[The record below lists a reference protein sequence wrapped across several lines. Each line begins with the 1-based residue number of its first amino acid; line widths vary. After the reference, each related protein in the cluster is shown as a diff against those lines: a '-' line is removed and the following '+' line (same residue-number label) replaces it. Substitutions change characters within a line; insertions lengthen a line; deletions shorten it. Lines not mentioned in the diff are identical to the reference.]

1 MSDELPINRAEN
13 ADRETPVGN
22 LRGFLSYWKYDL
34 TSGFLVFLIALPLCL
49 AISLASGYPAIAGIF
64 TAVIGGVIATFLSNS
79 ELTIK
84 GPAAGLIV
92 IAIGCMTEFGYT
104 AGKDPVA
111 DMAAYKLA
119 LGVGVAAAILQILLA
134 VFRTGILGEFFPSS
148 TVHGMLAAIGVII
161 IAKQIPVAVGLS
173 AQGEPLELIWEIPE
187 KLMHMNPGIALIGG
201 ISLLILFGLPWI
213 KHPLARAVPA
223 QLLVILVAI
232 PLGIYFDLTHEHTYS
247 FAGNSYLVGEQH
259 LVNVPFN
266 MLNAITLP
274 DLSGLASPSAWK
286 WVIMYSL
293 IGSLESMLS
302 AKAIDAIDPWK
313 RKTSMDRDTLAV
325 GIGNLVSSCVGGLP
339 MISEIVRS
347 RANIDNGARTRFA
360 NLYHGMFLLLCVAL
374 MPALIH
380 RIPMAALAAMLIYT
394 GFRLAHPKEFL
405 HVYKVGKEQ
414 LVIYVTT
421 IVAVL
426 ATDLLIGIAIGIAL
440 KFLIHLVNGVP
451 IKSLFRPYVEV
462 VPENDN
468 TCRIV
473 ASHAAVFSNWI
484 LFRRQIVG
492 AGLVEC
498 KNVIVDLS
506 AVKLIDHT
514 VMQKLR
520 ELEREFEAA
529 GLVLTVKGLENHRP
543 LSDHPQAARKRLTLA

>member
-1 MSDELPINRAEN
+1 
-13 ADRETPVGN
+13 
-22 LRGFLSYWKYDL
+22 
-34 TSGFLVFLIALPLCL
+34 
-49 AISLASGYPAIAGIF
+49 
-64 TAVIGGVIATFLSNS
+64 
-79 ELTIK
+79 
-84 GPAAGLIV
+84 
-92 IAIGCMTEFGYT
+92 
-104 AGKDPVA
+104 
-111 DMAAYKLA
+111 
-119 LGVGVAAAILQILLA
+119 
-134 VFRTGILGEFFPSS
+134 
-148 TVHGMLAAIGVII
+148 
-161 IAKQIPVAVGLS
+161 
-173 AQGEPLELIWEIPE
+173 
-187 KLMHMNPGIALIGG
+187 
-201 ISLLILFGLPWI
+201 
-213 KHPLARAVPA
+213 
-223 QLLVILVAI
+223 
-232 PLGIYFDLTHEHTYS
+232 
-247 FAGNSYLVGEQH
+247 
-259 LVNVPFN
+259 
-266 MLNAITLP
+266 
-274 DLSGLASPSAWK
+274 
-286 WVIMYSL
+286 
-293 IGSLESMLS
+293 
-302 AKAIDAIDPWK
+302 
-313 RKTSMDRDTLAV
+313 
-325 GIGNLVSSCVGGLP
+325 

-394 GFRLAHPKEFL
+394 GFRLAHPMEFL

-421 IVAVL
+421 IIAVL
-426 ATDLLIGIAIGIAL
+426 ATDLLIGIAIGIAV

-451 IKSLFRPYVEV
+451 IKSLFRPYMEV

-529 GLVLTVKGLENHRP
+529 NLVLTVEGLENHRP